1 MENLLQEIIDE
12 VVRRVKDEAFI
23 EVEASGRHVHLTREH
38 IDILFGEGYNL
49 TKVKD
54 LSQPGQYACKE
65 RVTISGPRGSIEN
78 VVVLG
83 PPRAETQVEVSFT
96 DALVL
101 GSIPP
106 VKLSGDLENTPEI
119 TISTKRASIALNRG
133 LMVAKRHI
141 HMTPEDAKKFGVF
154 DKENVRVKVLG
165 KRPLIFD
172 DVVVRVSKDYK
183 TYMHIDYDEANAC
196 GYSKGTFALIV
207 GKDEV

>member
-1 MENLLQEIIDE
+1 MDNLLQDIIEE

-38 IDILFGEGYNL
+38 IDILFGEGHEL
-49 TKVKD
+49 TRIKD

-65 RVTISGPRGSIEN
+65 RVTISGPRGKIDN

-83 PPRAETQVEVSFT
+83 PPRNETQVEVSFT

-119 TISTKRASIALNRG
+119 TISTERASIALNRG
-133 LMVAKRHI
+133 LMV
-141 HMTPEDAKKFGVF
+141 
-154 DKENVRVKVLG
+154 L
-165 KRPLIFD
+165 
-172 DVVVRVSKDYK
+172 KDIY
-183 TYMHIDYDEANAC
+183 T
-196 GYSKGTFALIV
+196 
-207 GKDEV
+207 